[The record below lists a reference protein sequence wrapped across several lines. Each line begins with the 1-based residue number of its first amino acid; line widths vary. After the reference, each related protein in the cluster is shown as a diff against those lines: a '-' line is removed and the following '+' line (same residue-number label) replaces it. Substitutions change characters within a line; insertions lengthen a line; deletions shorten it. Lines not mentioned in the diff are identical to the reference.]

1 MCNPSASTHL
11 SVTRLVV
18 FISLCSA
25 CGRKIS
31 TFKLTKHERCFTQ
44 LMSGIYGLCSHETMW
59 GIIPIICTVNRDWE
73 HDTLVRFSFSVYL
86 REIIFVYLSNI
97 TPFWL
102 SVFPWPP
109 ALDVL
114 LMFTESS
121 VVSGHQTVLPTLRP
135 MQNISGLSERTVL
148 LAYECNRDAKPVL
161 LGKIVGIHSCIHN
174 FMQIRE
180 LYFTFLLST
189 TLIMPLHWCLN
200 FHKLSCSY
208 SSHFKNWVYV
218 SIYIG

>member
-1 MCNPSASTHL
+1 MLCPRVPATYTLIQTHTRCLLLFNPLICFLWTFLHRRSHTSASTHL
-11 SVTRLVV
+11 NVTRLVV

-59 GIIPIICTVNRDWE
+59 GIIHIICTVTNRDWE

-109 ALDVL
+109 ALNVL

-148 LAYECNRDAKPVL
+148 LAYECK
-161 LGKIVGIHSCIHN
+161 
-174 FMQIRE
+174 
-180 LYFTFLLST
+180 
-189 TLIMPLHWCLN
+189 
-200 FHKLSCSY
+200 
-208 SSHFKNWVYV
+208 
-218 SIYIG
+218 